1 MSKVISIEARSL
13 TKYYGDF
20 LAVDHISF
28 KVEHGEI
35 FGFLS
40 PNGAGKTTTVRMLT
54 GISIPSD
61 GWAKIKGY
69 NIQRQPMQVKEANI
83 I

>member
-1 MSKVISIEARSL
+1 MNEVMVIEARSL

-28 KVEHGEI
+28 QVEQGEI

-40 PNGAGKTTTVRMLT
+40 PNGVGKTTTVRMLT
-54 GISIPSD
+54 DISIPSD
-61 GWAKIKGY
+61 GWGED
-69 NIQRQPMQVKEANI
+69 QGL
-83 I
+83 

>member
-1 MSKVISIEARSL
+1 MSEVMVIEARSL

-28 KVEHGEI
+28 KGGQGEI
-35 FGFLS
+35 FGFLGS
-40 PNGAGKTTTVRMLT
+40 NGAGKTTTVRMLT
-54 GISIPSD
+54 GISIPLD
-61 GWAKIKGY
+61 GWVKIKDY
-69 NIQRQPMQVKEANI
+69 DIQRQPVQVKEANI